1 MCCFIKL
8 IPAKAR
14 RNRAKLLYVH
24 QLAVWPCLIIVALII
39 LALIILALIILAL
52 IILALI
58 IVALIIVALTRRQK
72 QVQLLDGTCQI
83 DLK

>member
-39 LALIILALIILAL
+39 LALIILALII
-52 IILALI
+52 
-58 IVALIIVALTRRQK
+58 VALIIVALTRRQK

-83 DLK
+83 D

>member
-39 LALIILALIILAL
+39 LALIILALII
-52 IILALI
+52 
-58 IVALIIVALTRRQK
+58 VALIIVALTRRQK